1 MSYQTQPESAGLTRR
16 KVIVTGVSAAAA
28 GVVIGAGATIAG
40 SQLTSG
46 EADASEASEG
56 AAAPK
61 QPVMIH
67 LRDAG
72 AGHFDVFVG
81 TERAQVTDRGFAA
94 RLSSA
99 VAEIEGR

>member
-1 MSYQTQPESAGLTRR
+1 MSYQTQPDSAGLTRR

-28 GVVIGAGATIAG
+28 GVVLGAGATVVG
-40 SQLTSG
+40 SQLTTG
-46 EADASEASEG
+46 EAEASEG

-67 LRDAG
+67 LRDAN
-72 AGHFDVFVG
+72 AGHFDVFIG
-81 TERAQVTDRGFAA
+81 TERAQVTDRGFAS
-94 RLSSA
+94 RLSRA

>member
-28 GVVIGAGATIAG
+28 GVVLGAGATVVG
-40 SQLTSG
+40 SNLTSG
-46 EADASEASEG
+46 EAAASTED

-61 QPVMIH
+61 KPVMIH

-81 TERAQVTDRGFAA
+81 TERTQVTDRGFAS

>member
-28 GVVIGAGATIAG
+28 GVVLGAGATVVG
-40 SQLTSG
+40 SQLTTSG
-46 EADASEASEG
+46 SAEASAES
-56 AAAPK
+56 AEAPK
-61 QPVMIH
+61 KPVMIH
-67 LRDAG
+67 LRDAR

-81 TERAQVTDRGFAA
+81 TERTRVTDRGFAS